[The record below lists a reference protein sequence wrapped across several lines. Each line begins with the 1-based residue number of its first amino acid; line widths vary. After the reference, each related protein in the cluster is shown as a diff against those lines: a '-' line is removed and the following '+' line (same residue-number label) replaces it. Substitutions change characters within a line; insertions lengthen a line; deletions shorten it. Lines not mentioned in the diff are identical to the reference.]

1 MVERKY
7 EPKFYNKKEL
17 SKKSGIYQI
26 RNLIN
31 NKVYVGSSSNLRT
44 RMNAHFNELNKNKHH
59 SIYLQN
65 AFNKYGEQNFVFE
78 VIEFVK
84 NKDNLI
90 ESEQY
95 WINKLDSV
103 SSGYNIQPIAG
114 KPSVTDRLR
123 QAVIESNKRRVHT
136 EEQNKA
142 HSIRM
147 SGTGNPMYGVRG
159 KDAPSSCKVI
169 CIEENKAFYCVKD
182 AELYYNLY
190 KNGVTRCL
198 MGIRKTCGNFHW
210 IRYKDYKGDKSKL
223 TWIISP

>member
-1 MVERKY
+1 MMERIY
-7 EPKFYNKKEL
+7 EPKFYTDKEI

-31 NKVYVGSSSNLRT
+31 NKLYIGSSNNLRT
-44 RMNAHFNELNKNKHH
+44 RKNSHLNELVNDKHYNK
-59 SIYLQN
+59 YLQKS
-65 AFNKYGEQNFVFE
+65 FNKYGEQNFIFE
-78 VIEFVK
+78 VIEFCEPEER
-84 NKDNLI
+84 I
-90 ESEQY
+90 EIEQY
-95 WINKLDSV
+95 WLDKFYNKNTC
-103 SSGYNIQPIAG
+103 YNIQPIAG
-114 KPSVTDRLR
+114 RPSVTEELR

-147 SGTGNPMYGVRG
+147 SGKNNPMYGVTG

-169 CIEENKAFYCVKD
+169 CVEENKAFCCVKD
-182 AELYYNLY
+182 AVSYYGLY
-190 KNGVTRCL
+190 KNGITRCL
-198 MGIRKTCGNFHW
+198 MGIRNTCGNFHW